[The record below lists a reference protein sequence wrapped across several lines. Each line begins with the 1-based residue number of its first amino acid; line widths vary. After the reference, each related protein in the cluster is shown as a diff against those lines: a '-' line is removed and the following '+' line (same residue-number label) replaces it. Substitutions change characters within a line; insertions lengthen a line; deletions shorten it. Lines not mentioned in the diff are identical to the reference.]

1 MGEERALTSFAVALR
16 QARLSRSLTI
26 SNSMKATLL
35 SDKQLL
41 GLENDDY
48 SYFYNVSYAVT
59 AAASYA
65 KFLGV
70 DVTLEGA
77 PSRDSM
83 QPSRLAD
90 AINKTS
96 TLKKRQNLFEGRRI
110 LLSWFALIVIC
121 LLVLVI
127 RSCEDGEVTNQA
139 ISVDEQSLQ
148 SRSPKEDTLLNET
161 VIDAAG
167 ANLSETASVEWVPD
181 TKAVPTPAI
190 SDPKSSISPKA
201 EKNESLERARDAKE
215 NRFFIIINKQT
226 WISAKDS
233 RNTSLMDG
241 VQAPTPGKRVEGLKP
256 FSIVL
261 DEADAV
267 EVYYLGN
274 RVRPN
279 GKAFPGI
286 VVAVR

>member
-1 MGEERALTSFAVALR
+1 MGEEHALTPFAVALR
-16 QARLSRSLTI
+16 QARLSRDLTI

-41 GLENDDY
+41 GLENDDR
-48 SYFYNVSYAVT
+48 SYFYNISYAVT
-59 AAASYA
+59 AAACYA

-77 PSRDSM
+77 PSRDNL

-90 AINKTS
+90 AIKKTP
-96 TLKKRQNLFEGRRI
+96 TLKKRPSFFEGRRS
-110 LLSWFALIVIC
+110 LLSWVALIVIC
-121 LLVLVI
+121 LVLVI

-148 SRSPKEDTLLNET
+148 SRSPEEGTLLDEA
-161 VIDAAG
+161 VIDATG
-167 ANLSETASVEWVPD
+167 ADSSETASVEWVPN

-190 SDPKSSISPKA
+190 SDPKLSISPKA

-267 EVYYLGN
+267 EIYYLGN

>member
-1 MGEERALTSFAVALR
+1 MGEERALTPFAGALR

-48 SYFYNVSYAVT
+48 SYFYNTSYAVT

-77 PSRDSM
+77 PSRDNL

-96 TLKKRQNLFEGRRI
+96 TLKKRPSFFEGRRS
-110 LLSWFALIVIC
+110 LLSWVALIVIC
-121 LLVLVI
+121 LVLVI

-148 SRSPKEDTLLNET
+148 SRSPEEGTLLDEA
-161 VIDAAG
+161 VIDATG
-167 ANLSETASVEWVPD
+167 ADSSETASVEWMPN

-190 SDPKSSISPKA
+190 SDPKLSISPKA

-267 EVYYLGN
+267 EIYYLGN

>member
-1 MGEERALTSFAVALR
+1 MGEERALTPFAVALR

-48 SYFYNVSYAVT
+48 SYFYNTSYAVT

-77 PSRDSM
+77 PSRDNL

-96 TLKKRQNLFEGRRI
+96 TLNKRPSFFEGRRS
-110 LLSWFALIVIC
+110 LLSWVALIVIC
-121 LLVLVI
+121 LVLVI

-148 SRSPKEDTLLNET
+148 SRSPEEGTLLDEA
-161 VIDAAG
+161 VIDATG
-167 ANLSETASVEWVPD
+167 ADSSETASVEWMPN

-190 SDPKSSISPKA
+190 SDPKLSISPKA

-267 EVYYLGN
+267 EIYYLGN

>member
-1 MGEERALTSFAVALR
+1 V
-16 QARLSRSLTI
+16 
-26 SNSMKATLL
+26 
-35 SDKQLL
+35 
-41 GLENDDY
+41 
-48 SYFYNVSYAVT
+48 
-59 AAASYA
+59 
-65 KFLGV
+65 
-70 DVTLEGA
+70 
-77 PSRDSM
+77 P
-83 QPSRLAD
+83 
-90 AINKTS
+90 
-96 TLKKRQNLFEGRRI
+96 
-110 LLSWFALIVIC
+110 
-121 LLVLVI
+121 
-127 RSCEDGEVTNQA
+127 A

-161 VIDAAG
+161 VIDATG
-167 ANLSETASVEWVPD
+167 ANSSETASVEWVPD

-201 EKNESLERARDAKE
+201 DKNESLERARDAKE

>member
-1 MGEERALTSFAVALR
+1 MGEVRALTPFAVALR
-16 QARLSRSLTI
+16 QARLSRGLTI

-41 GLENDDY
+41 GLENDDR
-48 SYFYNVSYAVT
+48 SYFYNISYAVT
-59 AAASYA
+59 AAACYA

-77 PSRDSM
+77 PSRDNL

-90 AINKTS
+90 AIKKTP
-96 TLKKRQNLFEGRRI
+96 TLKKRPSFFEGRRS
-110 LLSWFALIVIC
+110 LLSWVALIVIC
-121 LLVLVI
+121 LVLVI

-148 SRSPKEDTLLNET
+148 SRSPEEGTLLDEA
-161 VIDAAG
+161 VIDATG
-167 ANLSETASVEWVPD
+167 ADSSETASVEWVPN

-190 SDPKSSISPKA
+190 SDPKLSISPKA

-267 EVYYLGN
+267 EIYYLGN

>member
-1 MGEERALTSFAVALR
+1 MGEVRALTPFAVALR
-16 QARLSRSLTI
+16 QARLSRGLTI

-41 GLENDDY
+41 GLENDDR
-48 SYFYNVSYAVT
+48 SYFYNISYAVT
-59 AAASYA
+59 AAACYA

-77 PSRDSM
+77 PSRDNL

-90 AINKTS
+90 AIKKTP
-96 TLKKRQNLFEGRRI
+96 TLKKRPSFFEGRRS
-110 LLSWFALIVIC
+110 LLSWVALIVIC
-121 LLVLVI
+121 LVLVI

-139 ISVDEQSLQ
+139 IFVDEQSLQ
-148 SRSPKEDTLLNET
+148 SRSPEEGTLLDEA
-161 VIDAAG
+161 VIDATG
-167 ANLSETASVEWVPD
+167 ADSSETASVEWVPN

-190 SDPKSSISPKA
+190 SDPKLSISPKA

-267 EVYYLGN
+267 EIYYLGN

>member
-1 MGEERALTSFAVALR
+1 MGEERALTPFAVALR

-41 GLENDDY
+41 GLENDNY
-48 SYFYNVSYAVT
+48 SYFYNTSYAVT

-77 PSRDSM
+77 PSRDNL

-90 AINKTS
+90 AINKPL
-96 TLKKRQNLFEGRRI
+96 TLKKRQSFFEGRRS
-110 LLSWFALIVIC
+110 LLSWVALIVIC
-121 LLVLVI
+121 LVLII
-127 RSCEDGEVTNQA
+127 RSCEDGAVTNQA
-139 ISVDEQSLQ
+139 ISVDERSLQ
-148 SRSPKEDTLLNET
+148 SRSPEEGTLRNET
-161 VIDAAG
+161 VIDATG
-167 ANLSETASVEWVPD
+167 ADSSETASVEWVPD

-267 EVYYLGN
+267 EIYYLGN

>member
-1 MGEERALTSFAVALR
+1 MGEERALTPFAVALR
-16 QARLSRSLTI
+16 QARLSRGLTI

-41 GLENDDY
+41 GLENDDR
-48 SYFYNVSYAVT
+48 SFFYNISYAVT
-59 AAASYA
+59 AAACYA

-77 PSRDSM
+77 PSRDNS

-90 AINKTS
+90 AINKTL
-96 TLKKRQNLFEGRRI
+96 TLKKRPSFFEGRRS
-110 LLSWFALIVIC
+110 LLSWVALIVIC
-121 LLVLVI
+121 LVLVI

-148 SRSPKEDTLLNET
+148 SRSPEEGTLLDEA
-161 VIDAAG
+161 VIDATG
-167 ANLSETASVEWVPD
+167 ADSSETASVEWVPN

-190 SDPKSSISPKA
+190 SDPKLSISPKA

-233 RNTSLMDG
+233 RITSLMDG

-267 EVYYLGN
+267 EIYYLGN

>member
-1 MGEERALTSFAVALR
+1 MGEVRALTPFAVALR
-16 QARLSRSLTI
+16 QARLSRGLTI

-41 GLENDDY
+41 GLENDDR
-48 SYFYNVSYAVT
+48 SYFYNISYAVT
-59 AAASYA
+59 AAACYA

-77 PSRDSM
+77 PSRDNL

-90 AINKTS
+90 AIKKTP
-96 TLKKRQNLFEGRRI
+96 TLKKRPSFFEGRRS
-110 LLSWFALIVIC
+110 LLSWVALIVIC
-121 LLVLVI
+121 LVLVI

-148 SRSPKEDTLLNET
+148 SRSPEEGTLLDEA
-161 VIDAAG
+161 VIDATG
-167 ANLSETASVEWVPD
+167 ADSSETASVEWMPN

-190 SDPKSSISPKA
+190 SDPKLSISPKA

-267 EVYYLGN
+267 EIYYLGN